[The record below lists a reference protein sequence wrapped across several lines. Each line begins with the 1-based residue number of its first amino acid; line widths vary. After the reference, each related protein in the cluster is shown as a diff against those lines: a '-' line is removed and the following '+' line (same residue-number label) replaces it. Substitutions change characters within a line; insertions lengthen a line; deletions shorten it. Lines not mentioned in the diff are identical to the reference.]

1 LFIFSRLGQVSPASS
16 VNNAELHMARSP
28 PVEINKGQSSKA
40 AAEEFFPKGAIAFFA
55 AMLGAFAL
63 IWLGMYVLLVHRQLG
78 I

>member
-1 LFIFSRLGQVSPASS
+1 MAKETSVETRKEPA
-16 VNNAELHMARSP
+16 
-28 PVEINKGQSSKA
+28 SKA
-40 AAEEFFPKGAIAFFA
+40 ATTEEFYPKGAIAFFA